1 GQYQDNE
8 SGLHYNLFRYYE
20 PEVGRFTT
28 QDPIGLQGGLNL
40 YQYAPNPYGWVDP
53 LGLAVCNAGSKEVDP
68 RDIRFS
74 QSSVNGA
81 AELTHSMKTKGWA
94 GEPVDVVRM
103 SDGKLTTIDNTRILA
118 ASRAKIKVQA
128 CIHEGN
134 SPLPEEFIE
143 RFTTKKGVPSTWE
156 EAILLRIGKQASGYR
171 YGYPNGSMVIGSM
184 D

>member
-1 GQYQDNE
+1 M
-8 SGLHYNLFRYYE
+8 
-20 PEVGRFTT
+20 
-28 QDPIGLQGGLNL
+28 
-40 YQYAPNPYGWVDP
+40 
-53 LGLAVCNAGSKEVDP
+53 AVCNAGSKEVDP

-128 CIHEGN
+128 RIHEGN

-143 RFTTKKGVPSTWE
+143 R
-156 EAILLRIGKQASGYR
+156 LRRRREYLQYSSVSESRPLGTD
-171 YGYPNGSMVIGSM
+171 MVIQM
-184 D
+184 AQWL